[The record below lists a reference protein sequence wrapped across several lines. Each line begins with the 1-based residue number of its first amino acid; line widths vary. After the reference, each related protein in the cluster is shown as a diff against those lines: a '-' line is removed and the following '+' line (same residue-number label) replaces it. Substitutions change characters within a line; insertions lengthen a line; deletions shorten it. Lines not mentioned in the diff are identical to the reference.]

1 MASTFLQL
9 KNQVANR
16 SGRTDGGTANT
27 IRDNAINDVVR
38 FTIADAYPF
47 SWLRVTTTV
56 ATDATGDA
64 DLPATYNPTHK
75 LVQGYVRVAGSGTFD
90 DRLFSEVP
98 LEMFDRVD
106 ATGHYRYYID
116 YNSSTDL
123 FRIRSSEPSTTIT
136 ITYLRKPAIM
146 TADADICIVPD
157 SECVSLLA
165 SAKVWLAKERD
176 ETNHDRDNALG
187 QQRLNQMIINDKKAN
202 PLRVIRS
209 NLYGVDLGFNRPG

>member
-9 KNQVANR
+9 KNETANR

-27 IRDNAINDVVR
+27 IRDNAINNSIR
-38 FTIADAYPF
+38 FTIGDAYPF

-56 ATDATGDA
+56 ATDTNGDA

-75 LVQGYVRVAGSGTFD
+75 LQPGWVRVVGSGSYD
-90 DRLFSEVP
+90 DTVLGEVP
-98 LEMFDRVD
+98 LEVFDRYD
-106 ATGHYRYYID
+106 SAGQNRFYID
-116 YNSSTDL
+116 YNTSTNV
-123 FRIRSSEPSTTIT
+123 FRIRSTEPSVTIT
-136 ITYLRKPAIM
+136 ITYVQRLAELS
-146 TADADICIVPD
+146 ADADVCIVPD

-187 QQRLNQMIINDKKAN
+187 LQRLNQMILNDKRAN
-202 PLRVIRS
+202 PLRPVRS
-209 NLYGVDLGFNRPG
+209 SPYNVDLGYNRPG